1 MANRDTGSNY
11 GNTGGNRENQG
22 NRGPDNPRG
31 QTPGQDRGKNVPGQP
46 GQGQGQPGDVRNESE
61 WEREQRIRNQNQNPN
76 DPNRPTSGQGG
87 RLSDSDEEV

>member
-22 NRGPDNPRG
+22 NRGPENPRG

-46 GQGQGQPGDVRNESE
+46 GQGQGQQGDVRNESE
-61 WEREQRIRNQNQNPN
+61 WEREQRLRNQNPA

-87 RLSDSDEEV
+87 RSSDSDEEEV